1 MLISGCGG
9 VKVRLVMVMI
19 SWGYGGGKGEVGV
32 IDAIKPVWGRVLG
45 WFVGRGNL
53 NRINN

>member
-19 SWGYGGGKGEVGV
+19 SWGYGRGGLEV
-32 IDAIKPVWGRVLG
+32 I
-45 WFVGRGNL
+45 
-53 NRINN
+53 